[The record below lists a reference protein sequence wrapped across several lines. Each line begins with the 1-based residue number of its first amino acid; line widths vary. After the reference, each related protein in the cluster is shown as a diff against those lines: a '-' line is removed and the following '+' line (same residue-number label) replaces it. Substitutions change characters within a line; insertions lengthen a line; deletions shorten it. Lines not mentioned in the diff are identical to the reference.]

1 MHGIAYWIEK
11 RARITPT
18 RIAVIANEQS
28 LTYQQMN
35 EQIQRVANYL
45 RHELQVKKGDR
56 IGILSQNSLEYV
68 LLLFAIAKLGAIA
81 VPFNIRLT
89 PAELDY
95 QFEDSGI
102 RMLCAQ
108 PEFAATIELIKAKAS
123 VAHMIWLEP
132 GELPWSQDGPSESS
146 QHSRI
151 DADDGRGDDPYIIC
165 YTSGTTGKPKGAVLT
180 QENMFW
186 NSIHNVAAL
195 DLTSEDCSIVLLPLF
210 HIGGIGLFAFPTWLA
225 GGCVVV
231 AGKFD
236 PDKAI
241 QLIETH
247 RVTIVMGVP
256 AIHEAIRQ
264 SPLFATTSFDSVRWF
279 YNGGAPCPMELIQHF
294 QERGLP
300 FGQGYGLTETSP
312 TVFMIAKEDAR
323 RKAGSIGK
331 PVMFCEV
338 RLISDDGK
346 DVGQGEIGELLVKGP
361 NVMKE
366 YWNRPEETAKTIRDG
381 WLYTG
386 DLARFDEEGFA
397 YIVGRR
403 KDMIISGGENIYP
416 LELEQV
422 IGELDGVQEAAVVG
436 VPDEKWG
443 EVAKAFIVPKSGA
456 VITEAHIKEHCEQRL
471 AKYKIP
477 KSFVFLTELP
487 RNATGKIVK
496 QALTR
501 LKTDSI
507 TQ

>member
-11 RARITPT
+11 RARITPS
-18 RIAVIANEQS
+18 RIAVIAQDQV
-28 LTYQQMN
+28 LTYLQMN
-35 EQIQRVANYL
+35 EQIQCLASYL
-45 RHELQVKKGDR
+45 QHECQIKKGDR
-56 IGILSQNSLEYV
+56 VGILSQNSLEYV

-89 PAELDY
+89 PAELEY

-102 RMLCAQ
+102 RVLCAQ
-108 PEFAATIELIKAKAS
+108 PEFASTIDAIKAKVS
-123 VAHMIWLEP
+123 VEHTILLDP
-132 GELPWSQDGPSESS
+132 DKLPWNEAGPSEWAR
-146 QHSRI
+146 QI
-151 DADDGRGDDPYIIC
+151 EYEGRGDDPYIIC

-186 NSIHNVAAL
+186 NSVHNVAAL

-225 GGCVVV
+225 GGRVVI

-236 PDKAI
+236 PDRAI

-247 RVTIVMGVP
+247 QVTIVMGVP

-264 SPLFATTSFDSVRWF
+264 SHLFATTSFSSVRWF
-279 YNGGAPCPMELIQHF
+279 YNGGAPCPMELIQYF

-312 TVFMIAKEDAR
+312 TVFMIAKEDAV

-331 PVMFCEV
+331 PVMFCDV
-338 RLISDDGK
+338 RLISDDGAH
-346 DVGQGEIGELLVKGP
+346 VNPGEVGELLVKGP

-366 YWNRPEETAKTIRDG
+366 YWNKPEETAKTIRDG

-422 IGELDGVQEAAVVG
+422 ISELAGVQEAAVVG

-443 EVAKAFIVPKSGA
+443 EVAKAFIVPKTGVTLTPLQVQA
-456 VITEAHIKEHCEQRL
+456 HCEQRL
-471 AKYKIP
+471 ARYKIP

-501 LKTDSI
+501 IQADSI
-507 TQ
+507 IQ